1 MASTGNAQT
10 ILIVL
15 RGNSASGKSTVA
27 RLVREQYGRG
37 VAIIGQDVVR
47 REILWE
53 KDEPSSVN
61 IGMIGLMARHAL
73 DSGMHVI
80 VEGILSCQ
88 SYGAMLTSLASDHR
102 GATACFYFDIPF
114 DETVR
119 RHATKPQAA
128 EYGEDL
134 MSTWYRPLDL
144 VPGLGEHRIDASSS
158 LTDAVDL
165 VIARSGLVRQ
175 DEMEERLS

>member
-80 VEGILSCQ
+80 VEGILPVVHQYALDSGCGVLLVEQ
-88 SYGAMLTSLASDHR
+88 HIQLALETADRGYVLSHGQVVLHDRAELLQADRELLISSY
-102 GATACFYFDIPF
+102 
-114 DETVR
+114 
-119 RHATKPQAA
+119 
-128 EYGEDL
+128 
-134 MSTWYRPLDL
+134 
-144 VPGLGEHRIDASSS
+144 LGEQQMAISDAATSSNES
-158 LTDAVDL
+158 AT
-165 VIARSGLVRQ
+165 S
-175 DEMEERLS
+175 